1 MNANAEL
8 RFTLDTHL
16 FVRPEAGALG
26 GDGLAGFEADVGAR
40 WQIATGLALRANY
53 SLFRAFTDAYP
64 VDELAHFAE
73 LELRYTR

>member
-1 MNANAEL
+1 MG
-8 RFTLDTHL
+8 TPD
-16 FVRPEAGALG
+16 VW
-26 GDGLAGFEADVGAR
+26 ADVGAR
-40 WQIATGLALRANY
+40 WQIGTGLALRANY